1 MRALSFN
8 VAGVPIRHKDIRPR
22 FHGIAARIRE
32 EAYDVV
38 ALQEVW
44 VDSFRSIF
52 TEKAGLVHHAHL
64 RAGGLWSAGLL
75 TLSRHPI
82 LETHQHV
89 FAPFPVGLETFVC
102 RKGILMTRLRT
113 PGGPLDVYNTHFL
126 DDDGGRQAL
135 KLHRQILDLLGMVS
149 RFSAG
154 VPAVLMGDLNLA
166 SDCVEVGII
175 KDFLGLRDGGRRGEL
190 EVCGRTDVNL
200 DRRVDYILVPESPG
214 SDAPLRRAFTDP
226 LRLGGRAVPFSDHPA
241 GVEAELDGLAAV
253 AAPRARRLAALARLK
268 ELLLGAGASS
278 GLLAGH
284 EFLRRQA
291 SSDSE
296 S

>member
-8 VAGVPIRHKDIRPR
+8 VAGVPIRHKNVRPR
-22 FHGIAARIRE
+22 FHGIAERIRA
-32 EAYDVV
+32 EAYDIV

-44 VDSFRSIF
+44 VDSFRGIF
-52 TEKAGLVHHAHL
+52 TRKAGLAHHAHL
-64 RAGGLWSAGLL
+64 RAGPIWSAGLL
-75 TLSRHPI
+75 TLSRYPI
-82 LETHQHV
+82 VETHQHV

-135 KLHRQILDLLGMVS
+135 KLHRQILDLLGMIS
-149 RFSAG
+149 RLSAG

-175 KDFLGLRDGGRRGEL
+175 KDFLGLRDGGFHGGL

-200 DRRVDYILVPESPG
+200 DRRVDYILVPEGP
-214 SDAPLRRAFTDP
+214 AARLRRAFTDR
-226 LRLGGRAVPFSDHPA
+226 LRLGEREVPFSDHPA
-241 GVEAELDGLAAV
+241 GVESELEGLTAGV
-253 AAPRARRLAALARLK
+253 APRRLAALARLK

-278 GLLAGH
+278 RLLAGH
-284 EFLRRQA
+284 ELLHRLA
-291 SSDSE
+291 SSGSKQ
-296 S
+296 